1 MNTRYE
7 TDIIAWANEQA
18 MLIRAGRFDQLDL
31 THQPHGRTA
40 CPYSQMEISATKTLH
55 ELDADY

>member
-40 CPYSQMEISATKTLH
+40 CPYSQMEI
-55 ELDADY
+55 